1 VFFSNAGYT
10 MDRDGFWNG
19 NAQMEQDGTVAEP
32 SSHIVNMG
40 RLVEDMENKIR
51 HTLNEIYFGKT
62 KDIVNG
68 LRSIQ
73 PIPETKQQQLVMNEM
88 ANVLQK
94 RQVKND

>member
-1 VFFSNAGYT
+1 
-10 MDRDGFWNG
+10 
-19 NAQMEQDGTVAEP
+19 MEQDGTVAEP

-68 LRSIQ
+68 LRSVQ
-73 PIPETKQQQLVMNEM
+73 PLPDQKQQAALRLDL
-88 ANVLQK
+88 ANALQK
-94 RQVKND
+94 RQVKNE

>member
-1 VFFSNAGYT
+1 MS
-10 MDRDGFWNG
+10 
-19 NAQMEQDGTVAEP
+19 EP

-68 LRSIQ
+68 LRSIDSLKDHSQ
-73 PIPETKQQQLVMNEM
+73 RDK
-88 ANVLQK
+88 LQ
-94 RQVKND
+94 NDLKKALEQRGQGKSDA

>member
-1 VFFSNAGYT
+1 MS
-10 MDRDGFWNG
+10 
-19 NAQMEQDGTVAEP
+19 EP

-68 LRSIQ
+68 LRSIAPLSDQ
-73 PIPETKQQQLVMNEM
+73 KQKEALRNDL
-88 ANVLQK
+88 ANALQK
-94 RQVKND
+94 RGQSKSDA